1 MGLLAA
7 FAKGFGDLSV
17 HEVAT
22 SLTRNDLAYSS
33 YDAAGE
39 RVTKIVN
46 DQLVEVGR
54 YVDARGSDIW
64 GVEAFV
70 SGDQEYFAASDR
82 NFGLQIFKYTGSE

>member
-1 MGLLAA
+1 M
-7 FAKGFGDLSV
+7 

-22 SLTRNDLAYSS
+22 SLTRNDLACSS
-33 YDAAGE
+33 YDAAGV

-64 GVEAFV
+64 GV
-70 SGDQEYFAASDR
+70 
-82 NFGLQIFKYTGSE
+82 SE